1 MGSSDGNLL
10 LISESYNN
18 ADMYHTIG
26 FLFGD
31 PVIYLRHPG
40 GETLVC
46 SNFERDE
53 AARHGKIGEVLT
65 PDDLGAG
72 ELRERFPN
80 RHQAYAE
87 QVLRLLQRYGV
98 SAVTIAAD
106 TPVHV
111 VDHLRASSID
121 VTCDPDVLRGA
132 RIVKTAD
139 EVAAIETAQRATEQ
153 AARAAID
160 MIAASEPRNGVLV
173 YEGEIL
179 TAERVRAAI
188 DIALLERDCLCD
200 GTIVAGGTDS
210 AAPHNRGSGPLRPN
224 QPIVLDIFPRQR
236 TLRYFSDMTRTV
248 SKGDPGPEI
257 QHMYDTTLRAQSLTL
272 EMIRPGLSGK
282 EIYETVCKLY
292 EDAGYA
298 TSLRNGSYPA
308 AGLIHGLGHG
318 VGLEIH
324 EQPGL
329 GQRGDILEV
338 GHIVTVEPGL
348 YDSRIGGVRIE
359 DLVVVTEHG
368 CRNLTDFEKRLVV

>member
-1 MGSSDGNLL
+1 MSSTDGNLL
-10 LISESYNN
+10 LISDSYNN

-31 PVIYLRHPG
+31 PVIYLRHPS

-53 AARHGKIGEVLT
+53 AARHGKIREVLT
-65 PDDLGAG
+65 PDDLGAR
-72 ELRERFPN
+72 ELLERFPN

-87 QVLRLLQRYGV
+87 KVLRLLQKYGV
-98 SAVTIAAD
+98 TAVTIAAD

-111 VDHLRASSID
+111 VDHLRASGIA
-121 VTCDPDVLRGA
+121 VTCDPDVLLGG
-132 RIVKTAD
+132 RIVKTAG
-139 EVAAIETAQRATEQ
+139 EVAAIETAQRATEL

-160 MIAASEPRNGVLV
+160 MIAASEPRDGVLV
-173 YEGEIL
+173 YEGEVL
-179 TAERVRAAI
+179 TSERVRAAI
-188 DIALLERDCLCD
+188 DISLLAQDCLCE

-236 TLRYFSDMTRTV
+236 TLRYFSDLTRTV

-257 QHMYDTTLRAQSLTL
+257 RHMYDTTLRAQSLAL

-282 EIYETVCKLY
+282 ELYETVCKLY

-324 EQPGL
+324 ERPGA
-329 GQRGDILEV
+329 GQRDEVLEV
-338 GHIVTVEPGL
+338 GHILTVEPGL